1 MSTAPEVRLQR
12 IEPAQAGQ
20 RIDNY
25 LLGQLKGVPRTH
37 VYRILRKGEV
47 RVNKGR
53 VKPTYRLQAGDV
65 VRVPPVRTA
74 ASGGEA
80 PPRQAGERLLARVLH
95 EDAQL
100 LALDKPAG
108 VPVHAGTGRGW
119 GVIEALRAVH
129 TAPLELAHRLDQ
141 PTSGVLICA
150 KDKASLATLQAGLRA
165 GAWHKRYLLLVRGHW
180 PSALQRVDAPLD
192 TTIRRGGERTT
203 TVSPAG
209 RAAATQF
216 RVRARFAT
224 ATLLEAVLETG
235 RTHQIRVHAA
245 HAGHPLAGDARYG
258 DAAFDADLKR
268 YGLRRL
274 FLHAEA
280 LHLPHPVGGGALALE
295 APLPADLADLL
306 AHLAPEA
313 A

>member
-1 MSTAPEVRLQR
+1 MSGAPAVRLQR
-12 IEPAQAGQ
+12 IEPEQAGQ

-53 VKPTYRLQAGDV
+53 VKPTYRLQAGDL

-74 ASGGEA
+74 ATGGEP
-80 PPRQAGERLLARVLH
+80 PPRQAGERLLRRVLH
-95 EDAQL
+95 EDAHL

-108 VPVHAGTGRGW
+108 VPVHAGTGRDW
-119 GVIEALRAVH
+119 GVIEALRAMH
-129 TAPLELAHRLDQ
+129 AAPLELVHRLDQ

-150 KDKASLATLQAGLRA
+150 KDRASLAALQASLRA
-165 GAWHKRYLLLVRGHW
+165 GAWHKRYVLLVRGHW
-180 PSALQRVDAPLD
+180 PDTLQRVDVPLD
-192 TTIRRGGERTT
+192 TTTRRGGERTT

-209 RAAATQF
+209 RPAATRF
-216 RVRARFAT
+216 DVRARYAT
-224 ATLLEAVLETG
+224 ATLMEAVLETG

-245 HAGHPLAGDARYG
+245 HAGHPLAGDDRYG
-258 DAAFDADLKR
+258 DPAFDAELR
-268 YGLRRL
+268 RHGLRRL
-274 FLHAEA
+274 FLHAET
-280 LHLPHPVGGGALALE
+280 LRLPHPAGSDALALH
-295 APLPADLADLL
+295 APLPAELSELL
-306 AHLAPEA
+306 ARLAVEA